1 MATNKEIGK
10 KIYNAR
16 SLKQFSQAGLAS
28 KTHISQTRI
37 SDIEHGLKSPTWDEI
52 ESITKELNEPI
63 TAILP
68 DYVGQTFNGNNN
80 STGQIYQ
87 GNINLQLPVDNVV
100 QMIKDLVSK
109 ELKK

>member
-16 SLKQFSQAGLAS
+16 SLKEFTQAGLAT

-52 ESITKELNEPI
+52 EL
-63 TAILP
+63 LP
-68 DYVGQTFNGNNN
+68 RN
-80 STGQIYQ
+80 
-87 GNINLQLPVDNVV
+87 
-100 QMIKDLVSK
+100 
-109 ELKK
+109 